1 MKVVPLTVWLWL
13 VFLAVPA
20 GSVFAQAASSGE
32 PDPAVPDASSPA
44 AKPPVV
50 DPTKLPVSLGRI
62 RLELAEKPAT
72 KTSGLKIQETIE
84 VVGVA
89 PKVQLWNPETAK
101 LATGPVPWGAP
112 THRDF
117 IDLVTPQEFKNYPM
131 DMNALVQWLLQHLA
145 DKTGKKDGTDS
156 KSTE

>member
-1 MKVVPLTVWLWL
+1 MKAWKLVLCVLVVH
-13 VFLAVPA
+13 
-20 GSVFAQAASSGE
+20 AASASAQTPAADPPTGPNSVAPAKPATTVEGE
-32 PDPAVPDASSPA
+32 IDPA
-44 AKPPVV
+44 
-50 DPTKLPVSLGRI
+50 KLPVSLERI
-62 RLELAEKPAT
+62 RLQLAVKPET

-89 PKVQLWNPETAK
+89 PKIELWNPETAK

-131 DMNALVQWLLQHLA
+131 DINALMQWLLQHLA
-145 DKTGKKDGTDS
+145 EKTDRTEKKT
-156 KSTE
+156 TE